1 MVSRQQQHG
10 SHVLCEG
17 LELVQEMIHENNDAP
32 AEGIAEGKIAEFE
45 ARYDAIVRTATEEY
59 ADAPHPSIAG
69 MGITFTNL

>member
-1 MVSRQQQHG
+1 
-10 SHVLCEG
+10 
-17 LELVQEMIHENNDAP
+17 MIHENNDAP